1 MAASP
6 CENKDT
12 GAPMTLFS
20 GLSAFP
26 ITPADADGRVDVAGV
41 QKVVGRLVEA
51 KADSIGLLGSTGT
64 YAYLTRDERRRAVEA
79 AVERVQ
85 GEVPLMVGIG
95 ATSTAEVIRLG
106 QDAAKAGADA
116 VLLAPVS
123 YLPLSDEEVAQHY
136 AAVAAAVGLPLCIYN
151 NPTVTRFTFSPEL
164 IGRLSQV
171 EGIAAV
177 KTSGAGTPQEAQA
190 LIAGLRTQVAPGF
203 SIGCAADWMVT
214 EAMIAGAQAWYSV
227 LGGLFPA
234 PIQTIVRAVRAGDAD
249 AARAENARLKPLW
262 DLFKDLSS
270 FRIVYAANNMLGLT
284 DAQPPRPILGLSE
297 TDRRRVAQ
305 VIDDL
310 QLA

>member
-1 MAASP
+1 
-6 CENKDT
+6 
-12 GAPMTLFS
+12 MTLFS

-26 ITPADADGRVDVAGV
+26 ITPADAEGRVDVVGV

-51 KADSIGLLGSTGT
+51 KVDSIGLLGSTGT
-64 YAYLTRDERRRAVEA
+64 YAYLTREERRRAVEA

-85 GEVPLMVGIG
+85 GAVPVMVGIG

-106 QDAAKAGADA
+106 QDAARAGADA

-171 EGIAAV
+171 DGIAAV
-177 KTSGAGTPQEAQA
+177 KTSGAETSTEAEA
-190 LIAGLRTQVAPGF
+190 LIAALRAQVAPGF

-227 LGGLFPA
+227 LGGLFPT
-234 PIQTIVRAVRAGDAD
+234 PILTIVRAIRAGNFAT
-249 AARAENARLKPLW
+249 ARAENARLKPLW
-262 DLFKDLSS
+262 DLFKELSS
-270 FRIVYAANNMLGLT
+270 FRIIYAANNLLSLT
-284 DAQPPRPILGLSE
+284 DAQPPRPILGLAE
-297 TDRRRVAQ
+297 ADRRRVAAM
-305 VIDDL
+305 VE
-310 QLA
+310 QLELA

>member
-1 MAASP
+1 
-6 CENKDT
+6 
-12 GAPMTLFS
+12 MTLFS

-26 ITPADADGRVDVAGV
+26 ITPADAEGRVDAAGV
-41 QKVVGRLVEA
+41 QRVVGRLVEA
-51 KADSIGLLGSTGT
+51 RVDSIGLLGSTGT

-85 GEVPLMVGIG
+85 GSVPIMVGIG

-123 YLPLSDEEVAQHY
+123 YLPLTDAEVAGHY
-136 AAVAAAVGLPLCIYN
+136 TAVAAAVGLPLCIYN

-164 IGRLSQV
+164 ISRLSQM

-177 KTSGAGTPQEAQA
+177 KTSGAATPQEAEA
-190 LIAGLRTQVAPGF
+190 LVSELRARVAPGF
-203 SIGCAADWMVT
+203 SIGCAADWLVT

-234 PIQTIVRAVRAGDAD
+234 PIQTIVRAVQAGDFD
-249 AARAENARLKPLW
+249 TARAENARLKPLW
-262 DLFKDLSS
+262 GLFQELTS
-270 FRIVYAANNMLGLT
+270 FRVIYAANALLGLS

-297 TDRRRVAQ
+297 TDRRRVEQ
-305 VIDDL
+305 VIE
-310 QLA
+310 QLELA

>member
-1 MAASP
+1 
-6 CENKDT
+6 
-12 GAPMTLFS
+12 MTLFS

-26 ITPADADGRVDVAGV
+26 ITPADAEGRVDVVGV

-51 KADSIGLLGSTGT
+51 KVDSIGLLGSTGT
-64 YAYLTRDERRRAVEA
+64 YAYLTREERRRAVEA

-85 GEVPLMVGIG
+85 GAVPVMVGIG

-106 QDAAKAGADA
+106 QDAARAGADA

-136 AAVAAAVGLPLCIYN
+136 AAVAATVGLPLCIYN

-171 EGIAAV
+171 DGIAAV
-177 KTSGAGTPQEAQA
+177 KTSGADTPTEAEA
-190 LIAGLRTQVAPGF
+190 LIAGLRAQVAPGF

-234 PIQTIVRAVRAGDAD
+234 PIQTIVRAIRAGNFAT
-249 AARAENARLKPLW
+249 ARAENARLKPLW
-262 DLFKDLSS
+262 DLFKELSS
-270 FRIVYAANNMLGLT
+270 FRIIYAANNLLSLT
-284 DAQPPRPILGLSE
+284 DAQPPRPILGLAE
-297 TDRRRVAQ
+297 ADRRRVAAM
-305 VIDDL
+305 VE
-310 QLA
+310 QLELA